1 MFSAR
6 RNVRSVSYG
15 PNGTAVTSAAGQSKT
30 LQTQSSLDE
39 TILRLDAG
47 DDEGRGGEG
56 DDNIRPA
63 SNRPHSNVTSVS
75 SLSYYNH
82 QPRSQSSRPYV
93 HHHQGA
99 ESVPPTPPLLSS
111 QASLSSPPSS
121 LGHHQLG
128 LTYQSGEG
136 NNVLTNRKTVY
147 HRPYY
152 NLLSYVSPPIPG
164 SAIGAE
170 KVVKTTTIP
179 EPMTDKSTCYWRI
192 IFKILIILLSF
203 AGFLYQ
209 ATDICTHYYSY
220 RTVVYTNTEQDALVD
235 LPSITFCLPTY
246 FTKKTLE
253 ELYEPY
259 IKRNVDETSAFKN
272 QSMLDAIKPVIYETF
287 QVRHFCC
294 IFYYKGL
301 EVKS

>member
-1 MFSAR
+1 MKFKHSMFAVG
-6 RNVRSVSYG
+6 RNARSVSYG
-15 PNGTAVTSAAGQSKT
+15 PNGTMAMSAAAAAGGPGKT

-39 TILRLDAG
+39 TILRLDG
-47 DDEGRGGEG
+47 SDDGRGDG
-56 DDNIRPA
+56 DDNNTGPPT
-63 SNRPHSNVTSVS
+63 NRPPSSVTSVS
-75 SLSYYNH
+75 SSSYYNH

-93 HHHQGA
+93 HHHQSI
-99 ESVPPTPPLLSS
+99 ESVPPTPPLLAS
-111 QASLSSPPSS
+111 QASFSSPPSS
-121 LGHHQLG
+121 LGHHHHHPQG
-128 LTYQSGEG
+128 LPYQGGEG
-136 NNVLTNRKTVY
+136 GVITGVTNRKPVY
-147 HRPYY
+147 NRPYY
-152 NLLSYVSPPIPG
+152 HLLSYVSPPIPG
-164 SAIGAE
+164 SSGDRVDE
-170 KVVKTTTIP
+170 VVKTTTLP
-179 EPMTDKSTCYWRI
+179 EPIPDKSTCYWRI

-287 QVRHFCC
+287 QV
-294 IFYYKGL
+294 
-301 EVKS
+301 S